1 MRQLPKGS
9 VMPKVTVVCH
19 DSATRDTCPTMYR
32 TEDGIYYIQGY
43 VVTAPD
49 VLAEM
54 NIPEGE
60 AVVRITA
67 DLVRMIAQAAAEPGR
82 GGTGAR
88 IPAVAASEM
97 A

>member
-1 MRQLPKGS
+1 
-9 VMPKVTVVCH
+9 MPKVTVVCH

-43 VVTAPD
+43 VVTAPE

-54 NIPEGE
+54 NVPEDE
-60 AVVRITA
+60 AVVRITT
-67 DLVRMIAQAAAEPGR
+67 DLVRMIAQAATESGLVD
-82 GGTGAR
+82 TGAAR
-88 IPAVAASEM
+88 IPVVVAGEM